1 MKRKKVFNIRKIGVL
16 TSGGDGPG
24 MNAAIRSVVRSAL
37 SHGVRVSGIVRGY
50 DGLID
55 DEIVELNH
63 RSVSGIINRGG
74 TILKTARSERFR
86 TAAGQKKA
94 LETLKRHQI
103 DALVVI
109 GGDGSYRGA
118 AELYHNHKFPT
129 VGLPG
134 TIDNDLCGTDQTIG
148 CHTAVNTA
156 LDAIDKIRDTAHS
169 LERIFVVEVMGRH
182 SGYIAMQVA
191 LGAGAEDIIIPERKF
206 DYRRMYDDIMEGNRK
221 GKISWII
228 IVAEGAGKAAKVAE
242 KITRETKLE
251 TRFVVLGHVQRG
263 GIPVAPD
270 RILATRLGVAAVE
283 SLLAGKYGKAVG
295 VLENEISAI
304 DLKKACRRKIL
315 PVSEYYELLKALI

>member
-118 AELYHNHKFPT
+118 AEL
-129 VGLPG
+129 
-134 TIDNDLCGTDQTIG
+134 
-148 CHTAVNTA
+148 
-156 LDAIDKIRDTAHS
+156 
-169 LERIFVVEVMGRH
+169 
-182 SGYIAMQVA
+182 
-191 LGAGAEDIIIPERKF
+191 
-206 DYRRMYDDIMEGNRK
+206 
-221 GKISWII
+221 
-228 IVAEGAGKAAKVAE
+228 
-242 KITRETKLE
+242 
-251 TRFVVLGHVQRG
+251 
-263 GIPVAPD
+263 
-270 RILATRLGVAAVE
+270 
-283 SLLAGKYGKAVG
+283 
-295 VLENEISAI
+295 
-304 DLKKACRRKIL
+304 
-315 PVSEYYELLKALI
+315 